1 MEPSQPEDVVRRMER
16 NGCELDEPVETVL
29 PMPVEVPEYSLVGD
43 HVPPS
48 IERA

>member
-1 MEPSQPEDVVRRMER
+1 
-16 NGCELDEPVETVL
+16 VL
-29 PMPVEVPEYSLVGD
+29 PMPMEVPEYSLVGD